1 MSTKMKNQPFKD
13 PSEVG
18 IYGHDYYLY
27 VMKELKEHNKTF
39 DRRTAWVDKIL
50 SEPHK
55 YFEIVV
61 RFAEEAQKRLGRKKH
76 D

>member
-1 MSTKMKNQPFKD
+1 MSTKMKNQPFQD

-18 IYGHDYYLY
+18 LYGREYYYY
-27 VMKELKEHNKTF
+27 VRDALKEHNKTF
-39 DRRTAWVDKIL
+39 DRRTAWIDKIL
-50 SEPHK
+50 SEPDK

-61 RFAEEAQKRLGRKKH
+61 RFAEEAKKRVGRKN